1 MTPSLP
7 RGLVVNL
14 VTPLTEA
21 ARPDRQAFTTLIQ
34 RLKDRASAVLVG
46 SLSVGEGLHFSLPDR
61 LELLATALSAGRDA
75 PPVLFEVTGRTE
87 EETVGLLEAAE
98 GFLTAGEPSPP
109 VGYLLTC
116 LVYHSNRHLPRH
128 LAELGRLTA
137 RPLVLGNHPD
147 LVRHVSK
154 AVKHKNIRTSVLKKI
169 AANPQVAGLEFHGD
183 ISRAVHYQRALVG
196 RPDFRFY
203 DGDEAHFLD
212 QPSSS
217 GLISCGANL
226 AVQAWMDIVHSS
238 LDIAEGV
245 QMVPGR
251 LSEIWRKARL
261 VRQLLSIYQDKPA
274 AFLKAALAMTGVIP
288 SARTADP
295 GEALS
300 EEETG
305 ALEMELRAC
314 QFI

>member
-14 VTPLTEA
+14 VTPLTETG
-21 ARPDRQAFTTLIQ
+21 RPDRQALTTLIQ
-34 RLKDRASAVLVG
+34 RLKDRAGAVLIG

-75 PPVLFEVTGRTE
+75 PPVLFEATGRTQ
-87 EETVGLLEAAE
+87 EETIGLIEAAE
-98 GFLTAGEPSPP
+98 ALLAAVEPSPP
-109 VGYLLTC
+109 VGYLLTP

-128 LAELGRLTA
+128 LIDLGRLTR

-147 LVRHVSK
+147 LVGQVSS
-154 AVKHKNIRTSVLKKI
+154 AVSHKNIRTSVLKQI
-169 AANPQVAGLEFHGD
+169 AANPQAAGLEFHGPVR
-183 ISRAVHYQRALVG
+183 RAAHYQRALVG

-217 GLISCGANL
+217 GLISPGANL

-238 LDIAEGV
+238 LDFAEGRP
-245 QMVPGR
+245 MVPDR
-251 LSEIWRKARL
+251 LAEIWRKARL
-261 VRQLLSIYQDKPA
+261 VRQLLSIYQDSPA

-295 GEALS
+295 GKALS
-300 EEETG
+300 EEETW
-305 ALEMELRAC
+305 ALEAKLKAC